1 MLAERVYQPYYDE
14 QPLYEAKKI
23 DKKEEV
29 LGVKAKIKIMAAI
42 VVAGIVAI
50 AIVVGT
56 AFTSTLLYQNNMI
69 EKENAKIAKQIQILK
84 VEVKSQSNVGTVEN
98 TALKKLGMVY
108 PVGEQFVQIKKSSS
122 KNFAAQLKKEAFN

>member
-14 QPLYEAKKI
+14 RPLYEAKKI

-29 LGVKAKIKIMAAI
+29 LDVKAKAKIIAAI
-42 VVAGIVAI
+42 IVAGILAI

-69 EKENAKIAKQIQILK
+69 EKENAKLAKQIQTIK
-84 VEVKSQSNVGTVEN
+84 VEVKSKSSVGTVET
-98 TALKKLGMVY
+98 TAIKKLGMVY
-108 PVGEQFVQIKKSSS
+108 PVGEQFVQIKKSTT
-122 KNFAAQLKKEAFN
+122 KNFASQLKQEAFN